1 MSAVVV
7 RRHRVGLMVGIGTL
21 GLLPLA
27 AWVLAEPFYIGLFS
41 RIMIFALAVL
51 SLDLILG
58 YGGMISFGHAAF
70 LGVGAYVVGIL
81 AFHGVHSGWLQWPL
95 AMLVAAL
102 MALIVGA
109 ISLATSGVYFI
120 MITLAFSQMLY
131 FATQSLEKYGGDD
144 GMTLWSR
151 SQFSGLLHLS
161 NTYVF
166 YYVVLGLLLACL
178 YLSWRLVHSRF
189 GMVLQGIR
197 DNERRMQALGFPT
210 YRYKLTG
217 FVMAGAIAGLAGALL
232 ANQAEFVSPSFLHW
246 SRSGEMLFMVTLG
259 GMGTLFGPHSWRH
272 GVSLAGR
279 GHFQL
284 YDALENY
291 LWAIA
296 GAVCALRPPW
306 LVWHAW
312 RWHKTL
318 STGA

>member
-1 MSAVVV
+1 V

-166 YYVVLGLLLACL
+166 YYVVLGLLLGCL

-259 GMGTLFGPHSWRH
+259 GMGTLFGPILGATVFLLLEEVISSYTTHWKIIFGPLLVLFVLFVR
-272 GVSLAGR
+272 R
-279 GHFQL
+279 GL
-284 YDALENY
+284 YGMLGD
-291 LWAIA
+291 
-296 GAVCALRPPW
+296 GTRP
-306 LVWHAW
+306 
-312 RWHKTL
+312 
-318 STGA
+318 